1 MDFLGIK
8 VSHTGKVKLEGTEK
22 LNQAELEKE
31 PLLRKA
37 RWFSDRNR
45 TYKAV
50 QCYLQL
56 LKKHPGSIPVIK
68 ELTYLYVDRADY
80 DMAIVCLKY
89 MLSKCPDSQELQLK
103 LIHAYMNVGNYHLA
117 YGELMSRDHWGDL
130 YDEERLLS
138 LSQCELNLGEIFNAI
153 SRLYELCER
162 TNSPVYYLFLAETLE
177 GQNYKEEALQIT
189 RKGLKREPY
198 FEELLVL
205 KGRLH
210 LALEDYPKARGLYQ
224 KMIKNHMY
232 MGEVAYDVEEA
243 ISKNGPLPELL
254 AIQKF
259 LEDSPFD
266 LDSDWG

>member
-1 MDFLGIK
+1 MEFIGIK
-8 VSHTGKVKLEGTEK
+8 VSHSGKVKLEGAET

-56 LKKHPGSIPVIK
+56 LKKHPGSLPVIK
-68 ELTYLYVDRADY
+68 ELTYLYLDRADY

-89 MLSKCPDSQELQLK
+89 MLSKCPDSVELKLK
-103 LIHAYMNVGNYHLA
+103 LIHAYMNVGSYHLA
-117 YGELMSRDHWGDL
+117 YGELMSRDNWGDL

-138 LSQCELNLGEIFNAI
+138 LSQCEINLGEIYNAI

-177 GQNYKEEALQIT
+177 GQN
-189 RKGLKREPY
+189 
-198 FEELLVL
+198 
-205 KGRLH
+205 
-210 LALEDYPKARGLYQ
+210 
-224 KMIKNHMY
+224 
-232 MGEVAYDVEEA
+232 
-243 ISKNGPLPELL
+243 
-254 AIQKF
+254 
-259 LEDSPFD
+259 
-266 LDSDWG
+266 